1 MPELISLEKNSA
13 RASARRTTL
22 ASHSGKCT
30 ICHHPE
36 RAEIERAFLDWTPP
50 YTIMRDFQILSR
62 NAIYRHAHAFGLFD
76 RRQRSLRMALDRL
89 IEKVD
94 DVKPTAASI
103 ISAIALMAK
112 LNEKEKL
119 TEESSI
125 AAEEDSQSDSL
136 PEGEARPPKPARV
149 GRRREESRRSLSPPR
164 HSEESRAKSRNDEES
179 LRNGGEAPQKNPKES
194 VVAKKIER
202 PAEKSED
209 APDAGQDTQPVA
221 FAENLGPRRKF
232 FWR

>member
-1 MPELISLEKNSA
+1 MPESLSLEKNSA
-13 RASARRTTL
+13 RASARRSTL

-112 LNEKEKL
+112 LNEKENL
-119 TEESSI
+119 AEESSI
-125 AAEEDSQSDSL
+125 AAEEDSQNISL
-136 PEGEARPPKPARV
+136 AESEARPPKPAA
-149 GRRREESRRSLSPPR
+149 GAQRREESC
-164 HSEESRAKSRNDEES
+164 RNS
-179 LRNGGEAPQKNPKES
+179 NEAPQKSPRES
-194 VVAKKIER
+194 VAAKKIEK
-202 PAEKSED
+202 PAEKNED
-209 APDAGQDTQPVA
+209 AADTGQNSQPVV